1 MHNKEIHLLEKK
13 FISKID
19 RFALSHNELNE
30 LKKNFSKANI
40 LIVGA
45 AGSIGSVFVSNLKKF
60 NFSNLHLIDKDE
72 NRLTELSR
80 NLNITFNKEKIKKIN
95 YYCVDICAFDI
106 NNEILNKKITHYLNF
121 AAVKHVRSEEN
132 ILSIQYMVKTN
143 SINFIKKKFIKKNN
157 LKKVFSISTDKSAN
171 PSSILG
177 ITKKLMEQRLFNFK
191 SNNHKIFVSSVRFA
205 NVSFSNGSIL
215 KYIIDRINRK
225 ITFGIPSNINRYF
238 ITHSEASSL
247 CFKSLLKKND
257 GCILIPSYKVLGN
270 LMNIK
275 KLCEK
280 ILNFKGYKAF
290 YTTKNIRLKGKKF
303 PVVLNKKLNH
313 GQKLF
318 EELHEKNEIIF
329 KDNKNEN
336 LYKVKLP
343 NSKNFSRVVDILIN
357 EKNKRFMLYK
367 LKKFYPNVYTGN
379 KRKMVSKII

>member
-1 MHNKEIHLLEKK
+1 MHNKEIHFLEKK

-19 RFALSHNELNE
+19 RFALSSNELDE
-30 LKKNFSKANI
+30 LKKNFSKANV

-45 AGSIGSVFVSNLKKF
+45 AGSIGSVFVSNLEKF

-72 NRLTELSR
+72 NKLTELSR
-80 NLNITFNKEKIKKIN
+80 NLNITFSKEKIKKIN
-95 YYCVDICAFDI
+95 YYCVDICSFDI
-106 NNEILNKKITHYLNF
+106 NNEILNKRITHYLNF

-132 ILSIQYMVKTN
+132 TLSIQYMVKTN

-191 SNNHKIFVSSVRFA
+191 KNNHKIFVSSVRFA

-215 KYIIDRINRK
+215 KYIIDRINKK
-225 ITFGIPSNINRYF
+225 IIFGVPSNINRYF

-257 GCILIPSYKVLGN
+257 GFILMPSYKVLGN

-290 YTTKNIRLKGKKF
+290 YTTKNIYPKGKRF

-313 GQKLF
+313 GQKIF
-318 EELHEKNEIIF
+318 EELHEKKEAIF
-329 KDNKNEN
+329 KDDKNEN

-343 NSKNFSRVVDILIN
+343 NSKNFSILVDILIN
-357 EKNKRFMLYK
+357 EKNKRLMLYK
-367 LKKFYPNVYTGN
+367 LKKFFPNVDTGN